1 MRSGLIVRITPRECH
16 ATVSSTTHPHSAL
29 PAARRAEYMCFCAQ
43 HMRAVLVRQVCD
55 VNAHQAASQTCT
67 CWRKAWSCGCGA
79 HVLALVRLIHLDK
92 LWARREAQRGPLG
105 RIGAAAGS
113 SLRARGRASHPEL
126 LCRMPGAH
134 TAASGRLGPQRTRA
148 FAVAARRHGTSLSCV
163 HGRVKSE

>member
-1 MRSGLIVRITPRECH
+1 MRITWSECH

-67 CWRKAWSCGCGA
+67 CRRKAWSCGCGA

-105 RIGAAAGS
+105 RIGAAASGS
-113 SLRARGRASHPEL
+113 RRARGRASHRDL

-134 TAASGRLGPQRTRA
+134 TTGIAGCGLRCSSSLAMAVSRSGSARA
-148 FAVAARRHGTSLSCV
+148 CILCGVYREC
-163 HGRVKSE
+163 